1 MKRFLLLFVTA
12 VFSLA
17 QLTAQESMFAKGDKV
32 LTVGLG
38 LGTSLYSGSYYKMT
52 FPPLAASFEVG
63 VKDGVFEKGSLGIG
77 GGIGYT
83 GYKWESS
90 GGDYGW
96 KYSNIIIGARGYL
109 HYPLVKKL
117 DTYTA
122 LTLGFNISSSNEFG
136 NTSGY
141 EDDYSSGG
149 FIWGFLIGGR
159 YYLKD
164 NFALVAELGY
174 GVTYLTLGVAFK
186 L

>member
-1 MKRFLLLFVTA
+1 MKKSLILFVAA

-38 LGTSLYSGSYYKMT
+38 LGTTLYSGSYYKMT
-52 FPPLAASFEVG
+52 FPPFAGSFEVG

-77 GGIGYT
+77 GGVGYT
-83 GYKWESS
+83 GYKYENA
-90 GGDYGW
+90 GW
-96 KYSNIIIGARGYL
+96 GYKYSNIIIAARGYL

-122 LTLGFNISSSNEFG
+122 LTLGYNISSATEFG
-136 NTSGY
+136 TYYGY
-141 EDDYSSGG
+141 DYDYSSGG
-149 FIWGFLIGGR
+149 FIWGFLVGGR

-164 NFALVAELGY
+164 NFALLAELGY

>member
-1 MKRFLLLFVTA
+1 MKRILLLFVTA

-17 QLTAQESMFAKGDKV
+17 QLTAQESMFVKGDKV

-38 LGTSLYSGSYYKMT
+38 LGTSLYSGSGYKMT

-63 VKDGVFEKGSLGIG
+63 VKDGIFEKGSLGIG

-83 GYKWESS
+83 GYKYEYAGW
-90 GGDYGW
+90 GW

-122 LTLGFNISSSNEFG
+122 LTLGYNISSSNEFG
-136 NTSGY
+136 TNSGY
-141 EDDYSSGG
+141 EYDYSSGG
-149 FIWGFLIGGR
+149 FIWGFLVGGR